1 MGKGDTGLTGFVHL
15 KGEGS
20 VFPSE
25 ASNEVTVFKAC
36 YRRNHN
42 RSRAF

>member
-20 VFPSE
+20 IFIEVIPRE
-25 ASNEVTVFKAC
+25 AELS
-36 YRRNHN
+36 
-42 RSRAF
+42 